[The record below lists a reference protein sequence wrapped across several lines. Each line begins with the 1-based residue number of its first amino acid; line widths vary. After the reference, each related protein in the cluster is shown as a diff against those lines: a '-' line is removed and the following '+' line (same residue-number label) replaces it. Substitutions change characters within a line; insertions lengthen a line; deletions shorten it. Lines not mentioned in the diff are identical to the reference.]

1 VSLACLNTD
10 ERVTMER
17 ARVLLAEDVGIVARE
32 LRRVLE
38 SEFDVIATVGDG
50 YALVGAARAL
60 RPDVVVAD
68 ISMPGL
74 DGISAAAQV
83 MRADPTVRVV
93 FVTVHDEPAIVQ
105 RSLDTGALG
114 YVLKLSAADN
124 LVPAVRAAI
133 RGERHVPAILLA

>member
-1 VSLACLNTD
+1 
-10 ERVTMER
+10 MER